1 MHLRCIHFGW
11 GLSSLN
17 RITASADLFIR
28 IFSARELPS
37 YNPPS
42 PSLPKEKDIY
52 NSNSPV
58 PSLHYRKT
66 RPETHEPI
74 ISYWYLQSQP
84 SLVRVKSPQ
93 AIITDH
99 HKHDFSFLPPTSTYK
114 VIIQWPPTR
123 SSISKQFWLFWSA
136 EQGRL
141 FLKRSRTTPA
151 NRRKLIRLSFTTGL
165 FSTNQHPI
173 INSSV

>member
-1 MHLRCIHFGW
+1 MNFPATIRPALLYPKKKIYTIPTVQYPPCIVVKRRQKHMNQ
-11 GLSSLN
+11 S
-17 RITASADLFIR
+17 
-28 IFSARELPS
+28 
-37 YNPPS
+37 
-42 PSLPKEKDIY
+42 
-52 NSNSPV
+52 
-58 PSLHYRKT
+58 
-66 RPETHEPI
+66 
-74 ISYWYLQSQP
+74 ISYWHLQSQP

>member
-1 MHLRCIHFGW
+1 MQLKDISEKTWEISTTSLRRRFLSISRETSQKLANQYSLRCLWDPLWNVSKMHLRCIHFGW

-28 IFSARELPS
+28 IFSAREPPS

-58 PSLHYRKT
+58 PSLHRRKT

-74 ISYWYLQSQP
+74 YQLLTFTVSTLLSANEITTSNNHWP
-84 SLVRVKSPQ
+84 PQ
-93 AIITDH
+93 AR
-99 HKHDFSFLPPTSTYK
+99 FL
-114 VIIQWPPTR
+114 I
-123 SSISKQFWLFWSA
+123 SSS
-136 EQGRL
+136 
-141 FLKRSRTTPA
+141 
-151 NRRKLIRLSFTTGL
+151 N
-165 FSTNQHPI
+165 
-173 INSSV
+173 INL